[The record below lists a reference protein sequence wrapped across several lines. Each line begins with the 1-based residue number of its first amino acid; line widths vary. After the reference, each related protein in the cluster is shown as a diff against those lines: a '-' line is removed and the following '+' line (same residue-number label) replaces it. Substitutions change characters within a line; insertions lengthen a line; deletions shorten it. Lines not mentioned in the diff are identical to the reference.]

1 MVESIKTRK
10 NKMKNKMKNTI
21 KNKAFKYSGEN
32 ILVFFLE
39 LLNNVKIYHW
49 KTKSHSIHKASD
61 ELYEELNEKV
71 DEFIEIFMGK
81 DGKRI
86 NKKSI
91 KLHINDFSNLNFF
104 QRYIENSKKYLIEM
118 SNNKNMSHDE
128 NSDLLGIRD
137 DILGILNKFTYLLT
151 LK

>member
-1 MVESIKTRK
+1 MVKSIKTRK
-10 NKMKNKMKNTI
+10 KSIKKSMKNKSL
-21 KNKAFKYSGEN
+21 KYSGEY

-49 KTKSHSIHKASD
+49 KTKSHSIHKSSD
-61 ELYEELNEKV
+61 ELYEELNDKV

-81 DGKRI
+81 NGKRI
-86 NKKSI
+86 NLFNKKSI
-91 KLHINDFSNLNFF
+91 KLHINDFSNFIFF

-118 SNNKNMSHDE
+118 TNNKNMSNDE
-128 NSDLLGIRD
+128 NSDLISIRD